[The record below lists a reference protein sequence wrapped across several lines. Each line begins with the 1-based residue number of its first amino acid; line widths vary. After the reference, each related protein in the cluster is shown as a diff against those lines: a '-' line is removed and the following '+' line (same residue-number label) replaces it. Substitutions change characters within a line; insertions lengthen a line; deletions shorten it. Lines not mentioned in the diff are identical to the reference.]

1 MPWLAPVTIAVS
13 VPAGPSVTVSPIRP
27 AGLYAAL
34 PGCPGRLI
42 ILCKNVLPGKGA
54 VTGMWQR
61 AARLRTPA
69 VAGWLTDIVPAWLVT
84 AVRPQRV
91 PVPWGEMVRAAIAIC
106 VPLAAGIASGQRVL
120 GLLVAMGG
128 LLGIVVDNG
137 GPYAHRVRRVSS
149 AAVFGGAA
157 GLVIGSL
164 IHGRG
169 WIAVV
174 ALVVVA
180 GVSALLSAISDV
192 GSVTGLQLLVYS
204 TLGLGAFGALRPWW
218 HTALGFV
225 LGTVWALI
233 LTVPGW
239 LLSPRAAERHS
250 VAAVYHAL
258 AGEFRAAGTPGF
270 AAARRGATAAMNSAY
285 DTLLTARSTA
295 GGRNAWLMRMVAM
308 LNQANLIAEAATTL
322 SLEGNRPPAA
332 AIGTLDDVADA
343 IAADAAPPAM
353 PPVPGTSP
361 GAVALRDGLS
371 GVGWVLSRKWA
382 PPAAQAAPKP
392 PLRDRLGALSD
403 RLTST
408 LTRRFAIRLMVC
420 VGVAAVVSEVL
431 PLQRSYWVVL
441 TVAIVLKPDFGSVF
455 ARAVQRGLGTVVGA
469 VLGAVI
475 IAAVPY
481 GPWLLIP
488 FGLLAAL
495 LPYGRSRNF
504 GLQAVFLT
512 PLVVVLID
520 LLAADGWRLAEDRL
534 VDTLLGCAIVLL
546 IGYAPWPA
554 SWQANLPG
562 KFADAIRDVSRYLQV
577 ALTSTPAER
586 QETGSGGEARPG
598 GPGPGGM
605 PDRIAPRRQ
614 ARRAVSDLRAEFER
628 TMSEPQPVSRRATA
642 WWPAVVGLD
651 EVMDAVTATAVA
663 VDHGAPA
670 PAPDAVARLA
680 AALGS
685 VAAAVEAG
693 VAPSGPPE
701 LPSDEPL
708 QPVTEAVR
716 AVLGVMCSPKGR
728 APEPEDAAP
737 QRTA

>member
-1 MPWLAPVTIAVS
+1 M
-13 VPAGPSVTVSPIRP
+13 
-27 AGLYAAL
+27 
-34 PGCPGRLI
+34 
-42 ILCKNVLPGKGA
+42 
-54 VTGMWQR
+54 TGIWQHT
-61 AARLRTPA
+61 ARLRKPA
-69 VAGWLTDIVPAWLVT
+69 VAGWLTDIMPAWLVT
-84 AVRPQRV
+84 AMRPRRA
-91 PVPWGEMVRAAIAIC
+91 PVPWGEMLRAAIAIW
-106 VPLAAGIASGQRVL
+106 VPLAAGIASGQRLL
-120 GLLVAMGG
+120 GLLIAMGG

-137 GPYAHRVRRVSS
+137 GAYAQRLRRVSS

-157 GLVIGSL
+157 GLAISSL

-204 TLGLGAFGALRPWW
+204 SLGLGPLGALRPWW

-239 LLSPRAAERHS
+239 LLSPRGAERRS
-250 VAAVYHAL
+250 VGAVYHAL

-270 AAARRGATAAMNSAY
+270 AEARRAVTAAMNTAY

-295 GGRNAWLMRMVAM
+295 GGRNEQMMRLVAM
-308 LNQANLIAEAATTL
+308 LNQANLIAEAAAAL
-322 SLEGNRPPAA
+322 SLEGSRPPPAA
-332 AIGTLDDVADA
+332 IETLDEVADA
-343 IAADAAPPAM
+343 IAAGAAPPAM

-361 GAVALRDGLS
+361 GAVALRDSLS
-371 GVGWVLSRKWA
+371 GLACVLSRNWA
-382 PPAAQAAPKP
+382 PPTGQPVPKP

-408 LTRRFAIRLMVC
+408 LTRRFALRLMVC

-455 ARAVQRGLGTVVGA
+455 ARAVQRGLGTVIGA

-520 LLAADGWRLAEDRL
+520 LLAPGGWRLAEDRL
-534 VDTLLGCAIVLL
+534 VDTVIGCAIVLL
-546 IGYAPWPA
+546 IGYAPWPT
-554 SWQANLPG
+554 SWQAHLPG
-562 KFADAIRDVSRYLQV
+562 KFADAIRDVSRYLQE
-577 ALTSTPAER
+577 ALASAPAGG
-586 QETGSGGEARPG
+586 QEAGSDGRAQPG
-598 GPGPGGM
+598 GPGPGRL
-605 PDRIAPRRQ
+605 PDRTALRRQ
-614 ARRAVSDLRAEFER
+614 ARRAISDLRAEFER
-628 TMSEPQPVSRRATA
+628 TMSEPQAISRQATA

-663 VDHGAPA
+663 IDHGAPA
-670 PAPDAVARLA
+670 PSPDAAARLA
-680 AALGS
+680 AALDS
-685 VAAAVEAG
+685 AATAVEAG

-701 LPSDEPL
+701 LPSEEPV

-716 AVLGVMCSPKGR
+716 AVLGVMASPKGR
-728 APEPEDAAP
+728 DPEPEDAAA
-737 QRTA
+737 QRPG

>member
-1 MPWLAPVTIAVS
+1 MT
-13 VPAGPSVTVSPIRP
+13 GIR
-27 AGLYAAL
+27 
-34 PGCPGRLI
+34 
-42 ILCKNVLPGKGA
+42 
-54 VTGMWQR
+54 QHS
-61 AARLRTPA
+61 ARLRKPA
-69 VAGWLTDIVPAWLVT
+69 VASWLTDIMPAWLV
-84 AVRPQRV
+84 AAMRPRRA
-91 PVPWGEMVRAAIAIC
+91 PVPWGEMLRAAIAIC

-120 GLLVAMGG
+120 GLLIAMGG

-137 GPYAHRVRRVSS
+137 GAYAHRLQRVSS

-157 GLVIGSL
+157 GLAIGSL

-180 GVSALLSAISDV
+180 GVSALLTAISDV

-204 TLGLGAFGALRPWW
+204 SLGLGPLGALRPWW

-225 LGTVWALI
+225 FGTVWALV

-258 AGEFRAAGTPGF
+258 AGEFRAAGPPGF
-270 AAARRGATAAMNSAY
+270 AEARRGATAALNTAY

-295 GGRNAWLMRMVAM
+295 GGRDERLMRLVAM

-322 SLEGNRPPAA
+322 SLEGNRPPPAVTE
-332 AIGTLDDVADA
+332 TLDGVAEA
-343 IAADAAPPAM
+343 IAAGTAPPAM

-361 GAVALRDGLS
+361 GTVALRDGLS
-371 GVGWVLSRKWA
+371 GLAWVLSRKWA
-382 PPAAQAAPKP
+382 PPTAQPVPKL

-403 RLTST
+403 RLTSAF
-408 LTRRFAIRLMVC
+408 TRRFAIRLMTC

-481 GPWLLIP
+481 GPWLLLP

-504 GLQAVFLT
+504 GLNAVFLT

-520 LLAADGWRLAEDRL
+520 LLAPAGWRLAEDRL

-554 SWQANLPG
+554 SWQAHLPG
-562 KFADAIRDVSRYLQV
+562 RFADAIREVSRYLRV
-577 ALTSTPAER
+577 ALTSPPAER

-598 GPGPGGM
+598 GPGPGQL

-628 TMSEPQPVSRRATA
+628 TMSEPQPISRRATA

-651 EVMDAVTATAVA
+651 EVMDAVSATAVA
-663 VDHGAPA
+663 IDHGAPA
-670 PAPDAVARLA
+670 PAPDAVAQLA

-685 VAAAVEAG
+685 VATAVEAG
-693 VAPSGPPE
+693 VAPSGLPE
-701 LPSDEPL
+701 LPPDEPL

-716 AVLGVMCSPKGR
+716 AVLGVMASPKGR

-737 QRTA
+737 HRPG